1 MINWQNDKIIEKQK
15 LVPGFDVTQYLLNK
29 HDIQSNRFERDQ
41 HLLNNK
47 YDMPQLITLKAIVQ
61 LSLYEH
67 PVTDNGRKECLN

>member
-1 MINWQNDKIIEKQK
+1 MIFNQTDLK
-15 LVPGFDVTQYLLNK
+15 
-29 HDIQSNRFERDQ
+29 RDQ
-41 HLLNNK
+41 HLQNNK